1 LLDGHGGRPGR
12 PEVIV
17 VVDHTQ
23 SGPDG
28 RPAIDWGL
36 PVELPERV
44 LADVRLRATT
54 HTVVVHDGVVIDGGG
69 ELDLGR
75 SSRLPNRAQ
84 RRALRGLYATCAIP
98 GCRVR
103 YSRTKLHHVVWW
115 RNGGRTDVTNL
126 IPLCELHH
134 QRVHHD
140 GWLLHLTPNRT
151 LKISLP
157 DGQIMT
163 TGPPSRNAA

>member
-1 LLDGHGGRPGR
+1 M
-12 PEVIV
+12 
-17 VVDHTQ
+17 
-23 SGPDG
+23 
-28 RPAIDWGL
+28 W
-36 PVELPERV
+36 
-44 LADVRLRATT
+44 
-54 HTVVVHDGVVIDGGG
+54 
-69 ELDLGR
+69 
-75 SSRLPNRAQ
+75 
-84 RRALRGLYATCAIP
+84 
-98 GCRVR
+98 
-103 YSRTKLHHVVWW
+103 
-115 RNGGRTDVTNL
+115 TNL

>member
-1 LLDGHGGRPGR
+1 
-12 PEVIV
+12 
-17 VVDHTQ
+17 
-23 SGPDG
+23 
-28 RPAIDWGL
+28 
-36 PVELPERV
+36 
-44 LADVRLRATT
+44 
-54 HTVVVHDGVVIDGGG
+54 VVHDGVVIDGGG

-134 QRVHHD
+134 QRVHHG
-140 GWLLHLTPNRT
+140 GWLLHLTPNRI

-163 TGPPSRNAA
+163 TGPPRRNAA